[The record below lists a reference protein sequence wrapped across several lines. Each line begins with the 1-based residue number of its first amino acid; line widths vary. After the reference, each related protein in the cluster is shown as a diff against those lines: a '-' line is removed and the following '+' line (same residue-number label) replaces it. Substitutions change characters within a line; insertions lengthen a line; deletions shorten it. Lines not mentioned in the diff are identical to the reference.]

1 MLILSYKMWYK
12 CLIFRNLHVKTNNW
26 LCIQY
31 KYPCIMIYI
40 EIDYRIYAA
49 VIVITIKE
57 INSSVNDQSFH
68 FVLTLRFMKS
78 HSSSISILLCK

>member
-1 MLILSYKMWYK
+1 
-12 CLIFRNLHVKTNNW
+12 
-26 LCIQY
+26 
-31 KYPCIMIYI
+31 MIYI
-40 EIDYRIYAA
+40 EIDYRMYAA

-78 HSSSISILLCK
+78 HSSSISILLCKLNFRMPCIRLFKICTKYNTNYKCF